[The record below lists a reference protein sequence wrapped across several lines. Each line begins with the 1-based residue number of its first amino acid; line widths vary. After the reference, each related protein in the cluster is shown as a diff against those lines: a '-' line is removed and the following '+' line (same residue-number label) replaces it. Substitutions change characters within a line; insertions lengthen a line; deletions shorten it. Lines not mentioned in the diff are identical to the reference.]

1 MSLDPVTPPS
11 PFERF
16 GRLGA
21 IIALIVLAGVAVV
34 GGASF
39 LGRRVGQTINSG
51 TGGAG
56 GAVTPGIDVEVVV
69 PSGASAKEIAAIL
82 AAQGVIE
89 SASQFETV
97 VRAAG
102 ASADLRA
109 GTYQFVTGMEPS
121 HVLDLLREG
130 PAADTLRVTIPE
142 GLRVVEIVARLAE
155 ATGRPESDFTTAL
168 ESNAVI
174 TSLRKMG
181 KSSALTDWEGLLF
194 PDTYQVAKTEEPAS
208 ILQRMADTMARKVN
222 QVDWSRL
229 EKAGYDRYEG
239 IIIASLIESEVRVA
253 DERPLVS
260 SVIANRLAADM
271 PLQIDATVLYALGT
285 RIAQEFDSSID
296 SPYNT
301 YRVKGLPPTPISA
314 PGLASL
320 KAAAAPADTEY
331 LYYVLSSKDG
341 SHTFS
346 TNLEDHNAAVQ
357 KARQEGILP

>member
-1 MSLDPVTPPS
+1 MSLDPVPPPS
-11 PFERF
+11 AFERF
-16 GRLGA
+16 GRIGA
-21 IIALIVLAGVAVV
+21 VVALVVLAGVAVV

-51 TGGAG
+51 SEGTGGDVA
-56 GAVTPGIDVEVVV
+56 PGIDVEVVI
-69 PSGASAKEIAAIL
+69 PAGASAKEIAAIL
-82 AAQGVIE
+82 AAQGVIA
-89 SASQFETV
+89 SASEFETV

-102 ASADLRA
+102 ASSALQA
-109 GTYQFVTGMEPS
+109 GTYQLVTGMEPS
-121 HVLDLLREG
+121 HVMDILRDG

-155 ATGRPESDFTTAL
+155 ATGRPESDFTDAL

-174 TSLRKMG
+174 TSLKTMG
-181 KSSALTDWEGLLF
+181 DSPTLPDWEGLLF
-194 PDTYQVAKTEEPAS
+194 PDTYQVAQTEEPSS
-208 ILQRMADTMARKVN
+208 ILQRMADTMAQKVN
-222 QVDWSRL
+222 RVDWSTL
-229 EKAGYDRYEG
+229 QEAGYDRYDG

-260 SVIANRLAADM
+260 SVIANRLEADM

-285 RIAQEFDSSID
+285 RLPQEFDSTVD

-301 YRVKGLPPTPISA
+301 YQVKGLPPTPIAA

-320 KAAAAPADTEY
+320 QAAAAPANTEY

-346 TNLEDHNAAVQ
+346 TNLEDHNAAIQ
-357 KARQEGILP
+357 KARDEGILP